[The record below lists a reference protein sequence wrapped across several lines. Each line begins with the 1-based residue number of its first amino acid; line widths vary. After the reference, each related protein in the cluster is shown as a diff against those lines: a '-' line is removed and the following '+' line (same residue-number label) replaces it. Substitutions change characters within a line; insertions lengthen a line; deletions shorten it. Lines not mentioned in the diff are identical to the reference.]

1 MFNRFTRRAETSKEQ
16 DPEGQPG
23 SAQGYR
29 IQDFLSAPVFDDDSK
44 SRSARLLNGLLLI
57 SLPITFAAGLYSLFV
72 AGFRLPTIVILA
84 LLGIE
89 ILALVLLKKHQLHLA
104 GLIYVSALWFLVTLP
119 PIFLGGMESPIIY
132 LSLPVVLLSGLLM
145 GEFFGAAMV
154 GLTGLAYGTLL
165 LFENANLLPQAATF
179 LNPTQ
184 HWVFLGISLVLVA
197 LFSMLSL
204 GSIQEELL
212 RSHQNELDLALSNRK
227 LETLRG
233 NLESRVDERT
243 RDLQRRALQLQVA
256 VEVGQTISAMRD
268 LDQLLGRVTELIS
281 ERFGFYHTGMFLL
294 DDTGEFAVL
303 RAANSPGGKQMLAK
317 GYSLKVGEVGIVGY
331 VTKRHEP
338 RIALDVGLDAIHFK
352 NPFLPDTRSE
362 MALPLSVGDHI
373 LGALDVQSTMPAA
386 FTEEDVAVLQVLANQ
401 VAIAIENVRLLE
413 ETQAAL
419 ELSRRAYG
427 EMSREAWLERLQS
440 QPLGFHRDSNGL
452 TQIKAPHQIDE
463 GEFDGQLV
471 TVPIQVRGQIL
482 GFVRARKQER
492 VGVWSEEQATLL
504 NTLVE
509 QLGVS
514 LDSARLYEETQERAE
529 RERMVGEITSHM
541 RETLD
546 LETVLQTAAREMRRA
561 LDLAEVE
568 MRLGSDPLAQNFLPE
583 NSDEGIA
590 A

>member
-1 MFNRFTRRAETSKEQ
+1 MFNRFIRRAETSVEQ
-16 DPEGQPG
+16 DPENPPESVQRF
-23 SAQGYR
+23 R
-29 IQDFLSAPVFDDDSK
+29 IQDFLNAPVFDDDSK
-44 SRSARLLNGLLLI
+44 TRSARLLYGLLLL
-57 SLPITFAAGLYSLFV
+57 SFPITLAAGLYSLIV
-72 AGFRLPTIVILA
+72 SGFRLPTIISLA

-89 ILALVLLKKHQLHLA
+89 ILALVFLKNHRLHLA
-104 GLIYVSALWFLVTLP
+104 GFIYVSALWFLVVIP

-145 GEFFGAAMV
+145 GEFFGAALV

-165 LFENANLLPQAATF
+165 LFENANLLPTAAAF
-179 LNPTQ
+179 LNPTE
-184 HWVFLGISLVLVA
+184 HWVFLGASLVLVA
-197 LFSMLSL
+197 LFSRLSL

-268 LDQLLGRVTELIS
+268 LDQLLERVTELIS
-281 ERFGFYHTGMFLL
+281 ERFGFYHTGIFLL

-317 GYSLKVGEVGIVGY
+317 GYSLKVGEVGIVGF

-373 LGALDVQSTMPAA
+373 LGALDVQSTMPSA

-427 EMSREAWLERLQS
+427 EMGREAWLERLQS

-452 TQIKAPHQIDE
+452 TRIKATHQPDS
-463 GEFDGQLV
+463 GELDGQRV

-482 GFVRARKQER
+482 GFVQARKQER
-492 VGVWSEEQATLL
+492 VGLWSAEQTALL
-504 NTLVE
+504 NTLVD

-568 MRLGSDPLAQNFLPE
+568 MRLGSDPLANNFLPE